1 MLIKKKLRREKK
13 RREDIPACGKEY
25 KRRERVEKRR

>member
-25 KRRERVEKRR
+25 KRRGVEKRR